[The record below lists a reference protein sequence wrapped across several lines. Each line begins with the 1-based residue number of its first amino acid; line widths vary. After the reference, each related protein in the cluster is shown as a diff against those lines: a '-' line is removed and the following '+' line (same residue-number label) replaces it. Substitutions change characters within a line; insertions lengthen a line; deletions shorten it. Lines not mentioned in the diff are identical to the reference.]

1 MAENW
6 GRGIGALVVLG
17 AIWVLVYWWWE
28 PSRAGGRISFDDH
41 PGVKATSPAPP
52 PRPATPVVSAPKPK
66 PKPTGASGTGGAP
79 ALAVI
84 PPAFRPYAVKAG
96 DTWDSIAGREM
107 GSESLSLELRKANPY
122 VADLKEGR
130 QLRIPL
136 DPRNIQGRPTG
147 TAGNAPAE
155 PLVVEYTVK
164 RGDTLGGI
172 AKAYYGKSVYK
183 DLIFEANRD
192 QLERDDALRIG
203 QVLRLPPKPN

>member
-28 PSRAGGRISFDDH
+28 PSRAGGRISFDD
-41 PGVKATSPAPP
+41 SPAPAVRAPAPSP
-52 PRPATPVVSAPKPK
+52 PKPVTPVANTPK
-66 PKPTGASGTGGAP
+66 PKPTAPNPGGRGTP
-79 ALAVI
+79 PIAVI

-96 DTWDSIAGREM
+96 DTWDSVAGREM
-107 GSESLSLELRKANPY
+107 GSESLALELRKANPY

-147 TAGNAPAE
+147 GPSGPAAE

-164 RGDTLGGI
+164 RGDTLGAI
-172 AKAYYGKSVYK
+172 AKAYYGSTTYK
-183 DLIFEANRD
+183 DLIFEANHDR
-192 QLERDDALRIG
+192 LEREDALKIG